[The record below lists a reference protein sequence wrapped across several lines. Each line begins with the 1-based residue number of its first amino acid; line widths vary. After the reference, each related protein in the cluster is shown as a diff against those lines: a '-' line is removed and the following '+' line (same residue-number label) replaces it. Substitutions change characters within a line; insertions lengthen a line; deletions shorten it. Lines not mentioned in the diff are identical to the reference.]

1 MAIYYSGKPTLS
13 ESTKLYTDA
22 ALTIQATDGYYSRDG
37 IVRYQNSGGLQTEA
51 ACSSCIDLPYTV
63 LSLTEYSV
71 GSSSSLFEFRLSNAL
86 PFDVDVQNAIVDI
99 YATLSYC
106 NLDGVPDYQDTCV
119 SHIIAASTSGI
130 QTENGSTPPPCSTVQ
145 GFYYKMNNPINIII
159 GGNAY
164 NNLSNG
170 DILTV
175 GGWDIFIQL
184 YPECY
189 LLSTNCI

>member
-1 MAIYYSGKPTLS
+1 MAIYYSGKSTLS
-13 ESTKLYTDA
+13 SSAKLYSDIG
-22 ALTIQATDGYYSRDG
+22 LTIPAADGYYSADG
-37 IVRYQNSGGLQTEA
+37 IVRYQNAGVLQTQA
-51 ACSSCIDLPYTV
+51 ACSTCVDLPYTV

-86 PFDVDVQNAIVDI
+86 PFDIDVQNAVVDI

-106 NLDGVPDYQDTCV
+106 NLDGIPDYQDTCI
-119 SHIIAASTSGI
+119 SRIIPTGAFGI
-130 QTENGSTPPPCSTVQ
+130 QTENGSTPPPCLTVS
-145 GFYYKMNNPINIII
+145 GYYYKMNNPINIII

-170 DILTV
+170 DVLTI

-184 YPECY
+184 YPECF
-189 LLSTNCI
+189 LLTTNCI